1 MDVLTVILLLI
12 IVILI
17 VSNKSSINQKFS
29 ELEYRI
35 IELQNQIRQREA
47 RSKPDESPWRSF
59 TEPAPVKPPEPPKAV
74 PLPEPPKPVEV
85 KLTEPPKPAEEIIP
99 ELPKQVL
106 EMPKPIVERHQEVI
120 SDNLSAINRPVKTTQ
135 PTPKYVKEPEPSFFE
150 RYPDLEKFIG
160 ENLVN
165 KIGIAILVLA
175 IGFFVKYAIDNNW
188 IGPVGRVGIGIIC
201 GGILVAFAHRM
212 RNSYKA
218 FSSVLAGGGL
228 AIFYFT
234 ITLAFQQFHLFSQI
248 VALGILVVITVFVVA
263 LSLLYDKQ
271 ELAVIAL
278 IGGFA
283 SPFLVSNGTNNYNG
297 LFIYLLILNTGLLI
311 IAYYKAWRILNISS
325 FGLSVIVFA
334 TVLYTLTTHNYYIGL
349 RYATVFYLL
358 FFTINIINN
367 IRENKTFL
375 AIDFSILLINTALYF
390 AAGLYL
396 LTQMGLPQYRGL
408 FSAALALINLV
419 LSYILFRK
427 KTVDPNILY
436 LLIGITLTFISL
448 TAPIQLHGNNITLF
462 WASETVL
469 LYWLYQKSS
478 VKLMQLTSLLVWM
491 AMIISLLMDISQ
503 VYGQENL
510 HLNIIANRGF
520 ITTLFAA
527 VSSYLLYLLIKK
539 DPSPEI
545 YGTDINKTVYRVCA
559 IILLFLGGLLE
570 VNHQFAFYYP
580 NTSLNILYLMLYA
593 PVFVYLFHII
603 SARINGEN
611 YSWIL
616 ALVLF
621 AITAAVYLL
630 LTPVYFNQLEDMLES
645 QKTSTIHFAVHWVSD
660 VVIGLVFYT
669 LISLCQ
675 DKFDE
680 WTKNTFAWLFTAAIV
695 TFLSLEFCLLSEL
708 MFFSKQNSV
717 DLIQTVYIKTALPVL
732 WGLISFILM
741 WVGMRNKQRNLRIIS
756 LSLFLITLLKLFLFD
771 INNIPV
777 AGKIAA
783 FFCLGILLLIISFMY
798 QKVKKIIVDDEVKP
812 KD

>member
-1 MDVLTVILLLI
+1 MDVLTVILLLV

-17 VSNKSSINQKFS
+17 ISNKNSIDQKFNK
-29 ELEYRI
+29 LGYRI
-35 IELQNQIRQREA
+35 TELQDELRQREEQ
-47 RSKPDESPWRSF
+47 SKPAETPWKSF
-59 TEPAPVKPPEPPKAV
+59 TEPIPVKPPAAIKPPE
-74 PLPEPPKPVEV
+74 LPKPAEVKVSEPPKPTEV
-85 KLTEPPKPAEEIIP
+85 KAEP
-99 ELPKQVL
+99 V
-106 EMPKPIVERHQEVI
+106 VERHQEVI
-120 SDNLSAINRPVKTTQ
+120 SDSLSQIRKPVKTWE
-135 PTPKYVKEPEPSFFE
+135 PKHKPVEEPQPSFFE

-175 IGFFVKYAIDNNW
+175 ISFFVKYAIDNNW
-188 IGPVGRVGIGIIC
+188 IGPAGRVGIGIIC
-201 GGILVAFAHRM
+201 GGILIAFAHRM

-234 ITLAFQQFHLFSQI
+234 ITLAFQQFHLFTQI
-248 VALGILVVITVFVVA
+248 IALGIMVVITVFAVI

-278 IGGFA
+278 IGGLA
-283 SPFLVSNGTNNYNG
+283 SPFLVSNGANNYNS

-311 IAYYKAWRILNISS
+311 IAYYKAWRILNVSS
-325 FGLSVIVFA
+325 FALSVIVFA
-334 TVLYTLTTHNYYIGL
+334 TILYTLTTPNYFIGL
-349 RYATVFYLL
+349 RYATIFYLL
-358 FFTINIINN
+358 FFTINLINN
-367 IRENKTFL
+367 IRENKSFL

-396 LTQMGLPQYRGL
+396 LTQMGQPEYSGL

-448 TAPIQLHGNNITLF
+448 TAPIQLHGNKITLF
-462 WASETVL
+462 WASEMVL

-478 VKLMQLTSLLVWM
+478 IQLMKLTSLLIWM
-491 AMIISLLMDISQ
+491 ALIISLFMDISD
-503 VYGQENL
+503 VYGRSAI
-510 HLNIIANRGF
+510 HLTIIANRGF

-527 VSSYLLYLLIKK
+527 VSSYLLYILVKR
-539 DPSPEI
+539 DSRPEI
-545 YGTDINKTVYRVCA
+545 YGLAINKNLYRIVA
-559 IILLFLGGLLE
+559 IILLFLSGLLE

-580 NTSLNILYLMLYA
+580 NTDLNILYLMLYV

-603 SARINGEN
+603 SNRINGIN

-616 ALVLF
+616 AVTLF
-621 AITAAVYLL
+621 SGTAIVYLL
-630 LTPVYFNQLEDMLES
+630 LTPVYFNQLQEMLES
-645 QKTSTIHFAVHWVSD
+645 KKISAFHFAIHWISD
-660 VVIGLVFYT
+660 LFIGLVFYR
-669 LISLCQ
+669 LARLCQ
-675 DKFDE
+675 NNFDDGK
-680 WTKNTFAWLFTAAIV
+680 KNACAWLLTGAIV
-695 TFLSLEFCLLSEL
+695 TFLSFEICLLSEL
-708 MFFSKQNSV
+708 IFYSGPNPV
-717 DLIQTVYIKTALPVL
+717 DLIQTVYVKTALPVL

-741 WVGMRNKQRNLRIIS
+741 WLGMRNKQRNLRIIS
-756 LSLFLITLLKLFLFD
+756 LSLFSITLLKLFLFD

-783 FFCLGILLLIISFMY
+783 FFCLGTLLLIISFMY
-798 QKVKKIIVDDEVKP
+798 QKVKKIIVDDVVKA